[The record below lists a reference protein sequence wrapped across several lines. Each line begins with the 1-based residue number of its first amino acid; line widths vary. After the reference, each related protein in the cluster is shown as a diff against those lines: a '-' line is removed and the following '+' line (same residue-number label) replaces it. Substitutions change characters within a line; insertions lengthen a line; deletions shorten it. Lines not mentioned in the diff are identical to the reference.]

1 MKHRISAGVI
11 IEQADRVLAVRCVK
25 PGAYDFWVA
34 PGGGVQG
41 SESLREA
48 AQREV
53 REETALLVDPVAL
66 AYIEELVSPEVRFCK
81 FWFTGIV
88 KGGMLSVAAPEAKT
102 EFITEAAWLSRLELQ
117 QRQVFPRVLTDRYWH
132 DRKAGFRVP
141 VHLELRH
148 MEFW

>member
-1 MKHRISAGVI
+1 MLV
-11 IEQADRVLAVRCVK
+11 EQDGRLLAVRCVK

-41 SESLREA
+41 TESLREA

-53 REETALLVDPVAL
+53 REETGLEVEPLSL
-66 AYIEELVSPEVRFCK
+66 AYIEELANPEARYCK
-81 FWFTGIV
+81 FWFTGRV
-88 KGGMLSVAAPEAKT
+88 LGGTLSVSAPEAKT
-102 EFITEAAWLSRLELQ
+102 ELITEVAWLSRQELQ
-117 QRQVFPRVLTDRYWH
+117 ERKVFPTVLSARYWE
-132 DRKAGFRVP
+132 DRAVGFSAP